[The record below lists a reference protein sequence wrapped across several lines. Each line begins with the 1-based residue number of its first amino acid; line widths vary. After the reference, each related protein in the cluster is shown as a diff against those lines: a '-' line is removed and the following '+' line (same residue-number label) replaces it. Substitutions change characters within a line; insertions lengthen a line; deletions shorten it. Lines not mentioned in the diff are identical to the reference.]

1 MTAKKGKKRESHN
14 FCSWQKKRESPNIFG
29 CDNNKY
35 ENIWMKVLAHYN
47 EYGKRNY
54 KQFFLLKTTYT
65 RGREEKSEELVAI
78 SSWVVLILSPSTLHL
93 VTIILQQ
100 CQDICL
106 RALP

>member
-1 MTAKKGKKRESHN
+1 MSGVEFDQVYLS
-14 FCSWQKKRESPNIFG
+14 
-29 CDNNKY
+29 
-35 ENIWMKVLAHYN
+35 
-47 EYGKRNY
+47 
-54 KQFFLLKTTYT
+54 FFLLKTTYT
-65 RGREEKSEELVAI
+65 GGREEKSEELVAI